1 MDESDS
7 KSKNGNLFVKILKV
21 SVWTLFSVI
30 IIGGLLLFCVV
41 KFLDSDKLSHM
52 VEEIANDY
60 VDGHVEIGDLRLA
73 FNPHFPI
80 LGVEMKD
87 LSVIS
92 HAFDSLTLKE
102 RGLLP
107 NYADSLLKLEYLAG
121 SINLKRLI
129 VDNEL
134 ALHNVVLRGLG
145 VNLVIAHNGKANYS
159 ILSLPNDTVEQ
170 KKNKMPGFR
179 IDRFSLDRPKE
190 IRFYNAA
197 DSTSASVLLL
207 TDAAVEGDE
216 QPTYRLKING
226 NVTSPK
232 ATLIT
237 NLDEIEFGVNGKVYW
252 NPAEPGL
259 VAMDEMEL
267 RGAFVRAVV
276 SGEIDLTES
285 PIARKGVV
293 DLKPVAV
300 SDLLSLLP
308 DSIRQ
313 EHRLYAPYF
322 STDAM
327 ISGRFELTAPMN
339 LATDTIPAAKIN
351 IDLPTSYLNYGKARL
366 KDLGLQMTVNTE
378 TNNLDKTIV
387 ELSRF
392 TVAGPGTQLEASA
405 FISTPVSDLSF
416 DANLKGNV
424 DFRDLPPIA
433 LEHIPGYLAGEI
445 TADLKAKG
453 SLSMFVPE
461 RLHRLVTDGSLTAQN
476 VYFLSADTSKMVE
489 VGKAKIDLDSKRI
502 VDNMPLLKAKVDV
515 DTATILVSGVDL
527 ALGAIS
533 LDAGVE
539 NSGIRRDTTLM
550 MPVRGSLKVGRFNI
564 ISLTDSAGARI
575 RNIGGRVALQG
586 LKQKGTSPEILAD
599 LKIGDVSAGS
609 LADRVLIKDTK
620 VKASLYKLASKSVEK
635 HSEMKKTRKY
645 REYAYIAPKD
655 VYKYVYYKRTHRK
668 KIRRV
673 YGEVGAEDEELLVWN
688 LTKQFSRFLNEW
700 KLQGSVNTNNARLLT
715 PLFPLHTHISTVAL
729 NFSNDTVN
737 ISNISLRAGRSDI
750 TMTGLISNVRRAMTS
765 KTDNNLKGDFSIL
778 SDTIDINELSAS
790 IFTGA
795 SYVSDKG
802 HGKKVKMNTPDDATL
817 QERLDALSKKGP
829 GRSSPVLIP
838 VNIDANLK
846 IKANHLLYSDVDMQ
860 NMGGD
865 LLVYDGGVSLNKMKA
880 DSEAGNISLS
890 ALYSAP
896 KLDRMS
902 FGFGLDVE
910 DFNISKFVKLV
921 PAIDSIT
928 PLMHDFSGMI
938 GADIAA
944 TCRIDSGMNIDLSS
958 LNAAIRIQGDNLAFI
973 DPEKYRTLGK
983 WLGFKDKSD
992 NTIHSLNV
1000 EMTVA
1005 DGLMH
1010 VYPFAFNIDRYR
1022 LGVYGSNNIDMDFD
1036 YHLAVLKSP
1045 IPFKFGITIKGNPK
1059 KYKVRFGGAKFDENT
1074 AIESVNVVN
1083 NARINLLDQIESVFK
1098 RGVRNSQ
1105 FAKLQIA
1112 KPTGFD
1118 ALPDHGLSAQD
1129 SLLLIKEG
1137 LLEPSTFDKEP
1148 KVSGKE
1154 SRAKD
1159 EGRQAKKKDKKKR
1172 KKWLFF

>member
-7 KSKNGNLFVKILKV
+7 KSKKGNLFVKILKV
-21 SVWTLFSVI
+21 SVWTLFFVMA
-30 IIGGLLLFCVV
+30 IGCILLLCAV
-41 KFLDSDKLSHM
+41 KFLDSDKLSSM

-80 LGVEMKD
+80 LGVEMKE

-92 HAFDSLTLKE
+92 HAFDSLPIEE

-107 NYADSLLKLEYLAG
+107 NYADSLVKLEYLAG

-159 ILSLPNDTVEQ
+159 ILSLSNDSVEQ
-170 KKNKMPGFR
+170 KKSKMPGFR
-179 IDRFSLDRPKE
+179 IDRFSLEQPKE

-267 RGAFVRAVV
+267 RGAFLRAVV

-293 DLKPVAV
+293 DLRPVAV
-300 SDLLSLLP
+300 TDLLSLLP

-327 ISGRFELTAPMN
+327 ISGHFELTAPMN
-339 LATDTIPAAKIN
+339 LATDTIPAATVN
-351 IDLPTSYLNYGKARL
+351 IDMSPSYLNYGKARL
-366 KDLGLQMTVNTE
+366 KDLGLQVTAKTE
-378 TNNLDKTIV
+378 TNLLDKTVV
-387 ELSRF
+387 ELRRF
-392 TVAGPGTQLEASA
+392 IVAGPGTQLEASA

-433 LEHIPGYLAGEI
+433 LEHIPGYLAGKI
-445 TADLKAKG
+445 AADLKAKG

-461 RLHRLVTDGSLTAQN
+461 KLHRLVADGSLTAQD
-476 VYFLSADTSKMVE
+476 VYFLSSDTSKMVE
-489 VGKAKIDLDSKRI
+489 VGKAKIELDSKRI

-539 NSGIRRDTTLM
+539 DSGLKRDTTLM
-550 MPVRGSLKVGRFNI
+550 MPVKGNLKVGRFNI

-575 RNIGGRVALQG
+575 RNIGGQVSLKG
-586 LKQKGTSPEILAD
+586 LKQKGTSPKILAD
-599 LKIGDVSAGS
+599 LKIGNVSAGS

-620 VKASLYKLASKSVEK
+620 VKASLYKMASKSVAK
-635 HSEMKKTRKY
+635 HSEKKKEKY
-645 REYAYIAPKD
+645 REYSYIAPKD

-668 KIRRV
+668 KIKRV
-673 YGEVGAEDEELLVWN
+673 YGEIGAQDEELLVWN

-729 NFSNDTVN
+729 TFSNDTVN

-750 TMTGLISNVRRAMTS
+750 TMSGLISNVRRAMTS
-765 KTDNNLKGDFSIL
+765 KTDNNLKGNFSIL
-778 SDTIDINELSAS
+778 SDIIDINELSAS

-795 SYVSDKG
+795 SYMSDKG
-802 HGKKVKMNTPDDATL
+802 HGEKVKMDTPDDATL

-829 GRSSPVLIP
+829 GRSAPVLIP

-865 LLVYDGGVSLNKMKA
+865 LLIYDGGVSLNKMKA

-910 DFNISKFVKLV
+910 DFNIAKFVKLV

-973 DPEKYRTLGK
+973 DPKKYRTLGK

-1000 EMTVA
+1000 EMTVS
-1005 DGLMH
+1005 DGLMR

-1022 LGVYGSNNIDMDFD
+1022 LGVYGSNNIDMDFN

-1112 KPTGFD
+1112 QPAGFE
-1118 ALPDHGLSAQD
+1118 ALPDHDLSAKD

-1137 LLEPSTFDKEP
+1137 LLQPDAFEKEP
-1148 KVSGKE
+1148 KALGNKSN
-1154 SRAKD
+1154 AKKD
-1159 EGRQAKKKDKKKR
+1159 GDKSKKKDKKKR